1 MKSLIVTQKIILLS
15 LNYFTLFTCTVSLL
29 STFSILYSIVDI
41 ITLPYEANYS
51 YQ

>member
-1 MKSLIVTQKIILLS
+1 MKSLIVTQQTIIHS
-15 LNYFTLFTCTVSLL
+15 LCTVSLF
-29 STFSILYSIVDI
+29 SAFSILYSIVDI

>member
-1 MKSLIVTQKIILLS
+1 MKSLIVTQKTILLS
-15 LNYFTLFTCTVSLL
+15 LCTVSLL
-29 STFSILYSIVDI
+29 SAFSTLYSIVDI

>member
-15 LNYFTLFTCTVSLL
+15 FSFFICTISLL
-29 STFSILYSIVDI
+29 SSFSILYSIVDI